1 MWQVATEQI
10 KHYARSTTTSITKR
24 FLDCK
29 ERTVKRAKIHE
40 DSNGDENNPFYVSGE
55 KSSTDSPNDIAD
67 NTLLVSGEKSSNDD
81 SEDDEIVTSPSP
93 QPQNG
98 NKDSLSHTP
107 NKREMSDERIVQYLI
122 AMKQTLKYDQVTV
135 QKPSVWTESLNT
147 YSLKKYLENLK
158 DKEKNM
164 SIEKT
169 IKICLQSED
178 NYIDIIDIKNL
189 TPPENLI
196 SPLED
201 TNNIEEYTKNMFDK
215 LLNKKDLN
223 FQTKS
228 KGESKLRS

>member
-1 MWQVATEQI
+1 MLLRVI
-10 KHYARSTTTSITKR
+10 KNLLVNTRVKKKVQDLQASQHITIA
-24 FLDCK
+24 D

-147 YSLKKYLENLK
+147 YSLKK
-158 DKEKNM
+158 
-164 SIEKT
+164 
-169 IKICLQSED
+169 
-178 NYIDIIDIKNL
+178 
-189 TPPENLI
+189 
-196 SPLED
+196 
-201 TNNIEEYTKNMFDK
+201 
-215 LLNKKDLN
+215 
-223 FQTKS
+223 
-228 KGESKLRS
+228 